1 LIQVNMLALRAW
13 GNGRSRTTHWSLAMN
28 DKDLR
33 QNVLDEL
40 DFEPSID
47 SAEIGVAAEN
57 GVVTLT
63 GHVPNYT
70 QKMAAERATWR
81 VKGVKAIAQKIDVRF
96 PGEKKINDDEIAQR
110 ALNILAWNA
119 AIPRDAVRVKVQNG
133 WVSLTGQVKW
143 NYQRT
148 AAESEVRKLSG
159 VTGVSNDIAL
169 AAMVDAV
176 DVKQR
181 ILDSLKR
188 HAAVEANRISIDI
201 REGGTVKI
209 EGEVDNWDERQ
220 AVEHAVW
227 SAPGVRTVEDHIRI
241 C

>member
-1 LIQVNMLALRAW
+1 
-13 GNGRSRTTHWSLAMN
+13 MN
-28 DKDLR
+28 DNDLR

-47 SAEIGVAAEN
+47 SANIGVTADN

-63 GHVPNYT
+63 GHVPSYS
-70 QKMAAERATWR
+70 QKMATERAAWR

-110 ALNILAWNA
+110 ALSILAWNA
-119 AIPRDAVRVKVQNG
+119 AIPHDAVRVKVQNG
-133 WVSLTGQVKW
+133 WITLTGQLKW
-143 NYQRT
+143 NYQRL

-159 VTGVSNDIAL
+159 VTGVSNDIVL
-169 AAMVDAV
+169 ANAVDIV

-188 HAAVEANRISIDI
+188 HAVVEASRIRIDV
-201 REGGTVKI
+201 RDDGTVAI

-220 AVEHAVW
+220 AVERAVW
-227 SAPGVRTVEDHIRI
+227 SAPGVLTVEDHVRI
-241 C
+241 G